1 MSTTPAVSLLTM
13 EEATSTEAV
22 AEFAGQVLDG
32 TGWELVEVK
41 RRASRLEPPQAYWV
55 IYEAVISKD
64 EEERRLRLVARGAF
78 DQDAWE
84 DLRDKLIREGHGH
97 PCDPINS
104 IGYPRIFDETQH
116 AYWFFPFDLEMP
128 GLPFACDAETVW
140 RVLTNLGGRTIG
152 RRLQVN
158 RLHVERVRYTP
169 EISAILRYDLDES
182 DGTRSA
188 VYGKVQPGGRGLRT
202 HRLVDTLWRVASESD
217 GLLRI
222 PRPIA
227 FIREYGLLLE
237 SAVPG
242 EPVKGDRQ
250 SRAFRGVGRAAA
262 EAVAVIHES
271 GLEPDERIHIESELD
286 RLDAVTEQFAY
297 VNPKAHFL
305 LSELLV
311 HLRDRLERTGEEEL
325 VPTHAD
331 LKYDQFI
338 HEDGLYTLID
348 FDYCAMAETSY
359 DLAKFCAYVVPSAPT
374 GWEDTVA
381 AEATRNDFIR
391 RYLELRPHA
400 TVDRFQIYE
409 ALILALRAMTMMWAQ
424 HRGWQQAAEVFL
436 VMAQERLRTRLPS

>member
-1 MSTTPAVSLLTM
+1 
-13 EEATSTEAV
+13 
-22 AEFAGQVLDG
+22 
-32 TGWELVEVK
+32 
-41 RRASRLEPPQAYWV
+41 
-55 IYEAVISKD
+55 
-64 EEERRLRLVARGAF
+64 
-78 DQDAWE
+78 
-84 DLRDKLIREGHGH
+84 
-97 PCDPINS
+97 
-104 IGYPRIFDETQH
+104 
-116 AYWFFPFDLEMP
+116 
-128 GLPFACDAETVW
+128 
-140 RVLTNLGGRTIG
+140 
-152 RRLQVN
+152 
-158 RLHVERVRYTP
+158 
-169 EISAILRYDLDES
+169 DES

-338 HEDGLYTLID
+338 HQDGLYTLID

-374 GWEDTVA
+374 GWEADLHLFTPP
-381 AEATRNDFIR
+381 EPGCR
-391 RYLELRPHA
+391 RLRRRLP
-400 TVDRFQIYE
+400 R
-409 ALILALRAMTMMWAQ
+409 LRAPTCCPGSPVRWSSSRCA
-424 HRGWQQAAEVFL
+424 RPPFPRSTPGPTP
-436 VMAQERLRTRLPS
+436 R